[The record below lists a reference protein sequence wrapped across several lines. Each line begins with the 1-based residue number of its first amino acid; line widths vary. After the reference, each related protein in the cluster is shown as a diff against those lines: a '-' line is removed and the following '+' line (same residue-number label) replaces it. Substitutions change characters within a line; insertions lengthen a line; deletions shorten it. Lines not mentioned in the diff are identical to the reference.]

1 MALQQTNRRKEVNEE
16 YDLTEE
22 ELIDD
27 TVVRAFVMILGT
39 KLPDSRVVEH
49 MLSWIKTQCSKTHE
63 PITEDF
69 ILTQIPNYIN
79 YLFKR

>member
-1 MALQQTNRRKEVNEE
+1 MSEE

-27 TVVRAFVMILGT
+27 TLTRAFVLLLGT
-39 KLPDSRVVEH
+39 KMPDRLTVEH
-49 MLSWIKTQCSKTHE
+49 MFDWIKVQCNKSNET
-63 PITEDF
+63 ITEDF
-69 ILTQIPNYIN
+69 ILNQIPNYIN

>member
-1 MALQQTNRRKEVNEE
+1 MTTTRSKEVNEE

-27 TVVRAFVMILGT
+27 TLARAFVMLLGT
-39 KLPDSRVVEH
+39 KMPDGLVMEH
-49 MLSWIKTQCSKTHE
+49 MFGWVRVQCNKSNET
-63 PITEDF
+63 ITEDF
-69 ILTQIPNYIN
+69 ILNQIPNYIN

>member
-1 MALQQTNRRKEVNEE
+1 MSEE

-27 TVVRAFVMILGT
+27 TLTRAFVLLLGT
-39 KLPDSRVVEH
+39 KMPDRLTSEH
-49 MLSWIKTQCSKTHE
+49 MFDWIKVQCNKSNET
-63 PITEDF
+63 ITEDF
-69 ILTQIPNYIN
+69 ILNQIPNYIN